1 VRPHRVVG
9 GTVRRVVDHD
19 VVLRHALGLEAGG
32 VDYVTKRL
40 EQIYITLGV
49 ENRSSAA
56 TITVRVARAE

>member
-1 VRPHRVVG
+1 
-9 GTVRRVVDHD
+9 
-19 VVLRHALGLEAGG
+19 

-49 ENRSSAA
+49 ENRSAAA